1 MNPSSPFRADC
12 TGLLCALLL
21 AGFFPSTAP
30 AQELGP
36 LFFTP
41 ERRQE
46 LDRQREFK
54 LQQRQEISEED
65 QMLTIN
71 GVVTRSSGKRTVWIN
86 GVALDAQAGGLAVT
100 PNRKNP
106 GTIVVQTEDG
116 PGARANVGD
125 TVNRNTGETSDLLGS
140 GRILIKPGRS
150 NETRH

>member
-1 MNPSSPFRADC
+1 MTTSFPFRPDRAWR
-12 TGLLCALLL
+12 LCALLL
-21 AGFFPSTAP
+21 AGLLSFPAP

-54 LQQRQEISEED
+54 LQERQEIPDED
-65 QMLTIN
+65 RMLTIN

-86 GVALDAQAGGLAVT
+86 GVAQDARAGGVAVT
-100 PNRKNP
+100 PNRENP
-106 GTIVVQTEDG
+106 GKIVVQTEDG
-116 PGARANVGD
+116 PGAQAKVGD
-125 TVNRNTGETSDLLGS
+125 TVNRSTGEISDLLDG
-140 GRILIKPGRS
+140 GRIHIKPHRS